1 MRKIILYVWS
11 WASIAGLAPAAAF
24 CATDS
29 ELIKLHDSVYAR
41 IVSPDGNAV
50 ANAGFVVL
58 DESVLVF
65 DTHFT
70 PEAGAELWKTIRSI
84 TPKPIRYVI
93 NSHGH
98 SDHTHGNQA
107 FGDAHLIS
115 SANAR
120 RDVMQIDIP
129 SRDRTLAI
137 AQNQLRKLRQESK
150 KTADASQAA
159 RLREQIKAREEYLQ
173 TISKLRILAP
183 SVILH
188 DSLTI
193 QDEKQ
198 EARIIYLG
206 AGHTDGD
213 IALFLPALKI
223 AFVGDLLFNKA
234 IPNVQDGNI
243 LEWMKTLQEVAR
255 LNAEKFVPG
264 HGPIGTKKDVE
275 DFLVYFEDL
284 KQRVQ
289 AALDRGDSLEQA
301 TQQIQVPDKY
311 SSYQFQ
317 NLFPA
322 NIQKMYVELK
332 AQQQAMAPATEPPAA
347 DPGKLEK
354 RP

>member
-1 MRKIILYVWS
+1 MR
-11 WASIAGLAPAAAF
+11 IA
-24 CATDS
+24 
-29 ELIKLHDSVYAR
+29 
-41 IVSPDGNAV
+41 SPDGNAV

-70 PEAGAELWKTIRSI
+70 PEAGAELWKVIRSI
-84 TPKPIRYVI
+84 TSKPIRYVI

-107 FGDAHLIS
+107 FAEAHLIG

-120 RDVMQIDIP
+120 RDVMQVDIP
-129 SRDRTLAI
+129 SRDRTLSI
-137 AQNQLRKLRQESK
+137 AENQLRMLRQESK
-150 KTADASQAA
+150 KNIDASSAA
-159 RLREQIKAREEYLQ
+159 RLQEQIKTREEYMQ
-173 TISKLRILAP
+173 AISKLKIIAP
-183 SVILH
+183 SVIV
-188 DSLTI
+188 DDTLTI
-193 QDEKQ
+193 RDGQK
-198 EARIIYLG
+198 EARILYLG
-206 AGHTDGD
+206 VGHTDGD
-213 IALFLPALKI
+213 IVLLLPELKI
-223 AFVGDLLFNKA
+223 AFVGDLFFNKA
-234 IPNVQDGNI
+234 IPNAQDGSI
-243 LEWMKTLQEVAR
+243 LEWMNTLKEVAG

-275 DFLVYFEDL
+275 NFLAYFEEL
-284 KQRVQ
+284 KRIVQ

-332 AQQQAMAPATEPPAA
+332 AQQPRIPSAEPSLAGPEKPARQP
-347 DPGKLEK
+347 
-354 RP
+354 